1 MPTSASALVRIAL
14 PVFIAGIALA
24 PAIRADQPPPA
35 PAPAAPVGG
44 AGTLLVEPD
53 LGGVDPDLLVLPGDV
68 ALHGRDQIAWA
79 TLFERAFELGLGAP
93 EREMLRTA
101 LVRHLR
107 DAGALERQE
116 WLALLDAHEQ
126 VMADESAGR
135 DEAVRAALER
145 FRIELDRCLA
155 ARQDGELH
163 RTVAQVLGR
172 SRTAVWPGNPPI
184 DGVRADAFME
194 ACTFVAGLGR
204 NERIVLTAGQQQT
217 LEEHLRA
224 QLAGRD
230 VKDREAV
237 REIALL
243 WARVRRSWPSLAAAA
258 KLRARGAA
266 AALVVRLVPGQAPR
280 DEREAPATVPAL
292 VAAGEEARR
301 LGGSFTATTN
311 VALNPRH
318 VRHVLRAALEEVGS
332 ESTPLARH

>member
-1 MPTSASALVRIAL
+1 MAKRLSLV
-14 PVFIAGIALA
+14 VFGLLLGAGA
-24 PAIRADQPPPA
+24 PSVRADEPPPTPAAPA
-35 PAPAAPVGG
+35 PAPAAPEV
-44 AGTLLVEPD
+44 ALLVEPD
-53 LGGVDPDLLVLPGDV
+53 LGGVDPDVLVLPGDV
-68 ALHGRDQIAWA
+68 PLHGRDQIAWA

-93 EREMLRTA
+93 ERDMLRTSLA
-101 LVRHLR
+101 RHLR
-107 DAGALERQE
+107 DAGSLERQE

-126 VMADESAGR
+126 VMADEHIGR

-155 ARQDGELH
+155 NRQDGDLH

-172 SRTAVWPGNPPI
+172 SRTAVWPGNPPV

-204 NERIVLTAGQQQT
+204 NERIALTNGQQAT

-237 REIALL
+237 REISLL
-243 WARVRRSWPSLAAAA
+243 WAHVRRTWPSLSTAA

-266 AALVVRLVPGQAPR
+266 AALLVRLVPGEAPR
-280 DEREAPATVPAL
+280 DERPVPDTVHDL
-292 VAAGEEARR
+292 VAAATEARR
-301 LGGSFTATTN
+301 LGGPFTATTN

-318 VRHVLRAALEEVGS
+318 VRHVLRAALEEVDS
-332 ESTPLARH
+332 ESTPLTRH